1 MDTLSNNPKPCGTVT
16 VRAYAPSDLPEMTA
30 IWNEVVQAGR
40 AFPQDEPLN
49 PQEAAAFFGSQS
61 FTGIA
66 ELDGRVAGLYIL
78 HPNDIGRKAHIANA
92 SYAVRSD
99 MRGCGIGRALVSH
112 SLAQLQPCGF
122 RGLQFNAVVASNLG
136 AIRLYESLGFTRV
149 GTIPGGFRRKDGHY
163 EDICPYYHTL

>member
-16 VRAYAPSDLPEMTA
+16 VRAYALSDLPEMTA

-40 AFPQDEPLN
+40 AFPQDEPLS

-78 HPNDIGRKAHIANA
+78 HPNDIGR
-92 SYAVRSD
+92 
-99 MRGCGIGRALVSH
+99 
-112 SLAQLQPCGF
+112 
-122 RGLQFNAVVASNLG
+122 
-136 AIRLYESLGFTRV
+136 
-149 GTIPGGFRRKDGHY
+149 
-163 EDICPYYHTL
+163 